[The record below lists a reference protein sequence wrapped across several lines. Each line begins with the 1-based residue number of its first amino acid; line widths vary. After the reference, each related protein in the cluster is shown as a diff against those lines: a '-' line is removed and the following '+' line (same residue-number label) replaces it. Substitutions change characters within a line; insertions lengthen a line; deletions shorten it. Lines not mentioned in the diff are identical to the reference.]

1 MRSTNWQGYRIA
13 AWACQALLAV
23 AIGMVV
29 IQGQWLAAA
38 CLAGFLGAALLLM
51 RFTRKLPTLFD
62 LLFVIAALIN
72 AGGWAWDLYN
82 QPGPYDEI
90 AHFYTM
96 FAITLAAGFLLYGDL
111 MEGFSRHRV
120 LLVLIIASL
129 GIALGALWEITEW
142 LADFLTPKQI
152 VAGLTD
158 TITDLMLDSGGAL
171 LAALLNLWGL
181 HERSR
186 ADAQVSQPTPMR
198 ATVSLRK
205 RP

>member
-1 MRSTNWQGYRIA
+1 
-13 AWACQALLAV
+13 
-23 AIGMVV
+23 
-29 IQGQWLAAA
+29 
-38 CLAGFLGAALLLM
+38 
-51 RFTRKLPTLFD
+51 
-62 LLFVIAALIN
+62 
-72 AGGWAWDLYN
+72 
-82 QPGPYDEI
+82 
-90 AHFYTM
+90 
-96 FAITLAAGFLLYGDL
+96 
-111 MEGFSRHRV
+111 MEGFSHHRV

-152 VAGLTD
+152 VSGLTD
-158 TITDLMLDSGGAL
+158 TITDMMLDSGGAL

-186 ADAQVSQPTPMR
+186 AGEQTSQTEPTL